1 MVVPSLQHWSFAEA
15 CTAKPLG
22 NGLINHTL
30 GVRDAGGSLIGV
42 LQRLNTDIFDPR
54 VHEDI
59 HAVTTHLADKGL
71 PTTRLV
77 PTAAG
82 SLWHTDAD
90 GGAWRVLTVIGNRTI
105 EKLDN
110 PADAESGGALVARFH
125 AALAD
130 FSWDFRSVRP
140 GAHDT
145 DKHMD
150 TLMRAVDTHRKHDL
164 WWEVCHAAETIQEG
178 WRTWQGPRDL
188 PQRVIHGDLKIS
200 NLRFQDD
207 QAVAL
212 IDLDTLQWGTL
223 DVELGDALRSWC
235 NPAAED
241 TTETELRLD
250 LFEAAMR
257 GYARGSVEHPPTQE
271 EWAGIVPGLERIC
284 WELAARFAA
293 DALNESYFGWNP
305 DIGTRGQHNLLRAQ
319 GQLNLAKQ
327 VRHARS
333 HAEDALRRA
342 RG

>member
-1 MVVPSLQHWSFAEA
+1 LVVPSLQHWSFDDDCIA
-15 CTAKPLG
+15 TPLG
-22 NGLINHTL
+22 SGLINHTF
-30 GVRDAGGSLIGV
+30 GIHDAAGRLLAV

-59 HAVTTHLADKGL
+59 EAVTVHLAARGQ

-77 PTAAG
+77 RTATDD
-82 SLWHTDAD
+82 LWHTDGE
-90 GGAWRVLTVIGNRTI
+90 GGAWRVLTLIGDRTI
-105 EKLDN
+105 DKLTE

-150 TLMRAVDTHRKHDL
+150 TLMRAVGDHRKHRL
-164 WWEVCHAAETIQEG
+164 WWEVCHVAETIQEG
-178 WRTWQGPRDL
+178 WRTWDGPKDL

-200 NLRFQDD
+200 NLRFEGPD
-207 QAVAL
+207 AVAL

-223 DVELGDALRSWC
+223 DTELGDAMRSWC

-241 TTETELRLD
+241 TADTSFHIE

-257 GYARGSVEHPPTQE
+257 GYATGAADHPPTPE
-271 EWAGIVPGLERIC
+271 EWSSIVPGVERIC
-284 WELAARFAA
+284 WELSARFAA
-293 DALNESYFGWNP
+293 DALNECYFGWNP
-305 DIGTRGQHNLLRAQ
+305 AFGTRGDHNLLRAR
-319 GQLNLAKQ
+319 GQMALAKS
-327 VRHARS
+327 VRQQRS
-333 HAEDALRRA
+333 KAEAALGRA